1 MSNFSIASILNLPNK
16 KDDITD
22 MAYLLQQ
29 QAVVMTGMVRPKS
42 LIFFRKNPE
51 KIEKKS
57 WKFNLKKLYESLFYF
72 VKFEFVYSSGC
83 KIGSKNRKFTFTL

>member
-29 QAVVMTGMVRPKS
+29 QAVVMTGMVRH
-42 LIFFRKNPE
+42 
-51 KIEKKS
+51 KIA
-57 WKFNLKKLYESLFYF
+57 KKLE
-72 VKFEFVYSSGC
+72 
-83 KIGSKNRKFTFTL
+83 KNRKKSKAKIS

>member
-29 QAVVMTGMVRPKS
+29 QAVVMTGMVRHKIAE
-42 LIFFRKNPE
+42 IFVE
-51 KIEKKS
+51 KIRIESKA
-57 WKFNLKKLYESLFYF
+57 KFPENS
-72 VKFEFVYSSGC
+72 
-83 KIGSKNRKFTFTL
+83 I